1 MTHNLLL
8 ADDDCDDCLFFQEA
22 LDELAFESKL
32 TTVND
37 GVELM
42 NFLNEHSGPLPKAL
56 FLDLNMPLKSGFEC
70 LTEIKLI
77 ENLKEIPVIIFSTS
91 YDIKV
96 IDMLYEKGA
105 TYYIRKP
112 GAFDDLKK
120 VINEAVQLVSDNFY
134 LQPERS
140 GFVIQP

>member
-1 MTHNLLL
+1 MAHNLLL

-22 LDELAFESKL
+22 LDELAFESRL

-42 NFLNEHSGPLPKAL
+42 TFLKDDSSTLPAAL

-77 ENLKEIPVIIFSTS
+77 ENLKQIPVIIFSTS
-91 YDIKV
+91 YDLKV
-96 IDMLYEKGA
+96 VDLLYDKGA

-120 VINEAVQLVSDNFY
+120 VINEAVQLVSNKFFV
-134 LQPERS
+134 QPERS